1 MIETVMTAQM
11 PVGLPIKIKKNRLE
25 PDTIQENMPR
35 LSIVAGVHGDE
46 LQGQYICY
54 ELIRRIKEERENL
67 KGIVDV
73 YPCVAPMALE
83 IRKRNAPGALD
94 MNAMFPGSH
103 HGHTIE
109 YMAAEVIEDL
119 KGSDFCIDIHSSDIF
134 IRELPQIR
142 VPENAG
148 KKVTELAQKS
158 GIPVLWMNSN
168 SSSVWEGSLAY
179 SLRRKGI
186 PNLVIESGI
195 ALKIDYEYCKKVID
209 GIFQMM
215 KELEVF
221 EGEVSP
227 TKKTVTV
234 KKNDVE
240 VIHCNTSGIFIP
252 KIQIGSFV
260 RENQVLGCIVRPILG
275 AELEE
280 VKSSC
285 DGMIFSLRE
294 YPAVCE
300 GELLARICKAKDLPE
315 NMNSK
320 RRTGHNGRKNIVFD
334 GISFS
339 AGN

>member
-209 GIFQMM
+209 GIFRMM

-240 VIHCNTSGIFIP
+240 VVHCNTSGIFIP

-260 RENQVLGCIVRPILG
+260 RENQLLGCIVRPILG

-300 GELLARICKAKDLPE
+300 GELLARICKAERP
-315 NMNSK
+315 
-320 RRTGHNGRKNIVFD
+320 
-334 GISFS
+334 
-339 AGN
+339 AGKYE